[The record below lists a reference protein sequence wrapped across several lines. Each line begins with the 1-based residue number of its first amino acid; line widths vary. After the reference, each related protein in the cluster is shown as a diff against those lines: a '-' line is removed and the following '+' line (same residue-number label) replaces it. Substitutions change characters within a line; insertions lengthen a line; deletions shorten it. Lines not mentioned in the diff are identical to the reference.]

1 MFLLLILLLLLHTP
15 CLLLPLIW
23 ASKQMAS
30 NEELACPITVHIVRN
45 IIHARTIQSQR
56 QALKGKPF
64 VSADGKS
71 TTLVTGVRL
80 SPMLGRDLC
89 PIVSLRLVALTA
101 SESKEGTLVTKG
113 DKKTLTDIFAIGQSD
128 AISVPAQQVRK
139 HSGAVPADASSLQLP
154 KSIKKYLAAQ

>member
-1 MFLLLILLLLLHTP
+1 MPAHGGEIFANLVFLSLLHTS
-15 CLLLPLIW
+15 CSMLHLIW

-56 QALKGKPF
+56 QALTGKPL

-128 AISVPAQQVRK
+128 AISVPAQQVTK
-139 HSGAVPADASSLQLP
+139 H
-154 KSIKKYLAAQ
+154 